1 MVSLRFDRSV
11 VDRYFGESF
20 VQHDPNKLPSATK
33 RRGLRY
39 SCPPSFATLAIR
51 EVQSP
56 ARSRTVAAEPFGLF
70 FAAPFGDRRG
80 DRTVRNCAIPGG
92 EGCVV
97 TVAPFV
103 APAPEARGP

>member
-1 MVSLRFDRSV
+1 MGHSRQRGHAEAMGPILSASL
-11 VDRYFGESF
+11 
-20 VQHDPNKLPSATK
+20 A
-33 RRGLRY
+33 
-39 SCPPSFATLAIR
+39 

-103 APAPEARGP
+103 VPAPEARGP